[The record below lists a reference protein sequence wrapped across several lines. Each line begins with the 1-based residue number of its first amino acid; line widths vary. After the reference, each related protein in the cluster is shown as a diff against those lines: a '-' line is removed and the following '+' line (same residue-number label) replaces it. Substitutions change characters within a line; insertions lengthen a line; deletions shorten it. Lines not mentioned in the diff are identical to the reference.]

1 MAELTTIARP
11 YAKAVFAH
19 ANAMKSQSSWSAFL
33 KKAASVTADS
43 AMVEV
48 LKNPAVSAETKCEIL
63 ADLTQDVAV
72 DGVDALME
80 ALAHYGRLLAL
91 PAISTE
97 FETLLA
103 QGQQA
108 LEVTITSAFP
118 LEADEIQL
126 LESKLKTRYAG
137 KTIRVETAVDQSLIG
152 GFEIRSSDT
161 VIDAT
166 VRGRLSKI
174 AESLTA

>member
-11 YAKAVFAH
+11 YAKAIFAH
-19 ANAMKSQSSWSAFL
+19 AAAAKAEAAWSAFL
-33 KKAASVTADS
+33 QKAAVIAADE
-43 AMVEV
+43 AMVQV
-48 LKNPAVSAETKCEIL
+48 LKNPAVTGDTKCAIL
-63 ADLTQDVAV
+63 ADLTKDVTV
-72 DGVDALME
+72 DGADALME
-80 ALAHYGRLLAL
+80 ALAYYGRLLAL
-91 PAISTE
+91 PVISKE

-118 LEADEIQL
+118 LAADEVQL
-126 LESKLKTRYAG
+126 LESKLQARHAG
-137 KTIRVETAVDQSLIG
+137 KSIRVETAVDQSLIG

>member
-1 MAELTTIARP
+1 MAELTTVARP

-19 ANAMKSQSSWSAFL
+19 ATEVKNQSQWRGFL
-33 KKAASVTADS
+33 QKAATITSDE

-48 LKNPAVSAETKCEIL
+48 LKNPAVSVKVKCAML
-63 ADLTQDVAV
+63 ADLTKEAHV
-72 DGVDALME
+72 DGSLSLFE
-80 ALAHYGRLLAL
+80 ALSHYGRLLAL
-91 PAISTE
+91 PAISSE
-97 FETLLA
+97 FDTLLA
-103 QGQQA
+103 EREKA
-108 LEVTITSAFP
+108 LDVTITSAFR
-118 LEADEIQL
+118 LEAQEVQL
-126 LESKLKTRYAG
+126 LESKLKKKYKG
-137 KTIRVETAVDQSLIG
+137 KSIRIQTVVDQSLIG

>member
-1 MAELTTIARP
+1 MT
-11 YAKAVFAH
+11 
-19 ANAMKSQSSWSAFL
+19 
-33 KKAASVTADS
+33 
-43 AMVEV
+43 
-48 LKNPAVSAETKCEIL
+48 
-63 ADLTQDVAV
+63 V

-108 LEVTITSAFP
+108 LEVTIISAFL

>member
-1 MAELTTIARP
+1 
-11 YAKAVFAH
+11 
-19 ANAMKSQSSWSAFL
+19 
-33 KKAASVTADS
+33 
-43 AMVEV
+43 MVEV
-48 LKNPAVSAETKCEIL
+48 LKNPAVTAETKCEIL
-63 ADLTQDVAV
+63 GDLTQDVTV

-80 ALAHYGRLLAL
+80 ALAYYGRLLAL

>member
-11 YAKAVFAH
+11 YAKAIFAH
-19 ANAMKSQSSWSAFL
+19 AVAAKAEQAWSAFL
-33 KKAASVTADS
+33 QKAAVITADE
-43 AMVEV
+43 AMVQV
-48 LKNPAVSAETKCEIL
+48 LKNPAVKGDAKCTIL
-63 ADLTQDVAV
+63 GDLTKDVSV
-72 DGVDALME
+72 DGADALME
-80 ALAHYGRLLAL
+80 ALAYYGRLLAL

-97 FETLLA
+97 FETLVA

-118 LEADEIQL
+118 LAAEEVQL
-126 LESKLKTRYAG
+126 LESKLKARYAG
-137 KTIRVETAVDQSLIG
+137 KSIRVETAVDQSLIG

>member
-11 YAKAVFAH
+11 YAKAIFSYAVGAK
-19 ANAMKSQSSWSAFL
+19 AEAAWSSFL
-33 KKAASVTADS
+33 QKAASITADE
-43 AMVEV
+43 AMVQV
-48 LKNPAVSAETKCEIL
+48 LKNPAVKVDAKCEIL
-63 ADLTQDVAV
+63 RDLTNDVAV
-72 DGVDALME
+72 DGADALME
-80 ALAHYGRLLAL
+80 ALAYYGRLLAL

-103 QGQQA
+103 RGQEA

-118 LEADEIQL
+118 LDNDEIQV
-126 LESKLKTRYAG
+126 LESKLKARYAG
-137 KTIRVETAVDQSLIG
+137 KSIRVETAVDQSLIG

>member
-11 YAKAVFAH
+11 YAKAIFSH
-19 ANAMKSQSSWSAFL
+19 AVAAKAEAAWGSFL
-33 KKAASVTADS
+33 QKTSLITADE
-43 AMVEV
+43 AMVQV
-48 LKNPAVSAETKCEIL
+48 LKNPAVKADAKCEIL
-63 ADLTQDVAV
+63 TDLTNDVAV
-72 DGVDALME
+72 DGAGALME
-80 ALAHYGRLLAL
+80 ALAYYGRLLAL

-103 QGQQA
+103 QGQEA

-118 LEADEIQL
+118 LESDEIQI

-137 KTIRVETAVDQSLIG
+137 KAIRVETAVDQSLIG